1 MEKKLRVY
9 FDSEGDFLEVA
20 YAQDEVG
27 YFKDAG
33 DDLFLRINRRGEV
46 MGFALF
52 NASKRRGKT
61 VETELP
67 IKATFTPA

>member
-9 FDSEGDFLEVA
+9 FEPEGDFLEVA

-27 YFKDAG
+27 YFRDAA
-33 DDLFLRINRRGEV
+33 DDLFLRVNEKGEV
-46 MGFALF
+46 IGFALF

-67 IKATFTPA
+67 LKASFTPA